1 MAISPAA
8 SSGSSE
14 PRDLLLRDH
23 QQRYLSASAA
33 FVRRHPWWLHLTK
46 TPFSAKMTKYAVGSV
61 IAFVMSN
68 IVFALVYLV
77 RDQPI
82 AASVAGFIA
91 GAIPN
96 WILNRRWAWQQ
107 TGRPPAKQ
115 IVTYALVSAVVL
127 VTTSLATK
135 WTNHEVAYVWHVQK
149 GTGLRLTIVTAAYVA
164 VTVVLFAAKF
174 VVYEFWVF
182 SERSR
187 VRAALRSLMNVTRIA
202 RANRIP

>member
-1 MAISPAA
+1 
-8 SSGSSE
+8 
-14 PRDLLLRDH
+14 
-23 QQRYLSASAA
+23 
-33 FVRRHPWWLHLTK
+33 
-46 TPFSAKMTKYAVGSV
+46 MTKYAVGSV
-61 IAFVMSN
+61 IAFAMSN
-68 IVFALVYLV
+68 IVFALVYWPT
-77 RDQPI
+77 DKPF
-82 AASVAGFIA
+82 AASAAGFLA

-115 IVTYALVSAVVL
+115 IITYTLVSAVVL

-135 WTNHEVAYVWHVQK
+135 WTNHQVAHVWHVGQ
-149 GTGLRLTIVTAAYVA
+149 GHGLRVMIVTAAYVA
-164 VTVVLFAAKF
+164 VTVVLFVAKF

-187 VRAALRSLMNVTRIA
+187 VRAAFRSLMNVTRIA